1 MKKYYFFAKKKLFP
15 ICRSLTGSGVRKT
28 LKLIKNQFP
37 KLQIKKVKSGTKVFD
52 WKIPNEW
59 NIKDAYILDK
69 YNKRIVDFKKNN
81 LHLVSYSRPINNLLN
96 KKKLLKNV
104 FFQKD
109 KPDAIPYVTSYY
121 KKNWGFCISYNQKK
135 KLDKKY
141 SNNDFFKVVVDS
153 SFKKNGCLNY
163 AELLLKGKSKQE
175 ILISTYICHPSMANN
190 ELSGIIVSMGLIN
203 YFKKK
208 KLNKSIRFLFI
219 PETIGSIAYIN
230 KNLKLMKKNIIG
242 GYNLSC
248 IGDDRAHSCMLSK
261 YKNSPSDL
269 ALLEAYK
276 KLKIKKFKK
285 YSFLKRG
292 SDERQF
298 NSPGVEIPISSI
310 FRSKYGTYPE
320 YHTSLD
326 DFNFVTLTGVIGGF
340 NVAKTAINILQ
351 DKLIP
356 KSTKLCEPHMMKYN
370 LYPSPYTNNRKID
383 FKKNLKTRNYMDFLQ
398 YSDGKNTI
406 EQISKKIN
414 LNFSKTKSVYKVLR
428 SNNLVD

>member
-1 MKKYYFFAKKKLFP
+1 
-15 ICRSLTGSGVRKT
+15 
-28 LKLIKNQFP
+28 
-37 KLQIKKVKSGTKVFD
+37 
-52 WKIPNEW
+52 
-59 NIKDAYILDK
+59 
-69 YNKRIVDFKKNN
+69 
-81 LHLVSYSRPINNLLN
+81 
-96 KKKLLKNV
+96 
-104 FFQKD
+104 
-109 KPDAIPYVTSYY
+109 
-121 KKNWGFCISYNQKK
+121 
-135 KLDKKY
+135 
-141 SNNDFFKVVVDS
+141 
-153 SFKKNGCLNY
+153 
-163 AELLLKGKSKQE
+163 
-175 ILISTYICHPSMANN
+175 MANN